1 LIYCGGG
8 VHLNEGLGLK
18 TIDCDPTG
26 SDKKLIVQRQPDD
39 RDDPRL
45 KPALAKTLLHPVP
58 IDDHLA
64 HVLHGF
70 IVNHPEGD
78 LDLLSSADR
87 RHGAME
93 EPGSKHSISETPPI
107 RPACWRSLSP
117 MTMRSSRLSTNC
129 SIVFLSRRA
138 LLRQRSQV
146 GILRCMIGP
155 ALGG

>member
-1 LIYCGGG
+1 LEAVLWLISCGGG

-18 TIDCDPTG
+18 TIDCDLTG

-45 KPALAKTLLHPVP
+45 KPALTKTLPHPVP

-78 LDLLSSADR
+78 LDLPSSADR

-93 EPGSKHSISETPPI
+93 EPGSKHSISENTTD
-107 RPACWRSLSP
+107 PASL
-117 MTMRSSRLSTNC
+117 LA
-129 SIVFLSRRA
+129 VFVADHDAKLTA
-138 LLRQRSQV
+138 FDK
-146 GILRCMIGP
+146 
-155 ALGG
+155 